1 MAVGVQPG
9 PLRLAV
15 GSEIAKAWHSAP
27 YFFHQPPT
35 ADRQPLLLVH
45 SRRMKSLL
53 AKSDLPAT
61 SVDIAWRVLALV
73 NVFRLLVPLL
83 LTLMFV
89 TIKPTVGQA

>member
-1 MAVGVQPG
+1 
-9 PLRLAV
+9 
-15 GSEIAKAWHSAP
+15 
-27 YFFHQPPT
+27 
-35 ADRQPLLLVH
+35 
-45 SRRMKSLL
+45 MKSLL

-89 TIKPTVGQA
+89 TIKPSSPVGQAHPALFVGVATSHFIYAVL